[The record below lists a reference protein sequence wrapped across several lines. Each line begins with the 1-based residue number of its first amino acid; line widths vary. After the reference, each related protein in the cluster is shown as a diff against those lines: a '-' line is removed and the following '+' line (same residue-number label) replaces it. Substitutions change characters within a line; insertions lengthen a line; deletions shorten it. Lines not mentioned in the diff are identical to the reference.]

1 MVVFKK
7 RFLFLV
13 LLTVKCMVV
22 KFVSGDSKSTT
33 NYMVDVNHS
42 SIMLERKL
50 CLNVNQ
56 QFYRFI

>member
-13 LLTVKCMVV
+13 LYTIKCVVV
-22 KFVSGDSKSTT
+22 KFLSGDSKSTT
-33 NYMVDVNHS
+33 NYMVDVNHA

-50 CLNVNQ
+50 YVNVNQ